1 LNGLVQNSKKREK
14 RSKKEKKTKVDGT
27 KPKVNKL
34 HAMSREEVSTETS
47 FSTMLR
53 EADFSIE
60 ISYTCRLNAQEY

>member
-34 HAMSREEVSTETS
+34 HAMSREEVSTET
-47 FSTMLR
+47 FSRMLR

-60 ISYTCRLNAQEY
+60 ISYTCRLNTQEY